1 MQRLQCKVCG
11 EPPEA
16 HFFYYAHH
24 NKQLT
29 IQVRRLPA
37 RKSLPGET
45 EGKLWMWSR
54 CGRCKL
60 RDGSPKSTKR
70 VLISTAARG
79 LSFGKFLELSFSNHS
94 SFSSPSCCG
103 HSYHKDFLYF
113 FGYVLFEILAV
124 ITYYLLEGL
133 ISTRSRVW

>member
-11 EPPEA
+11 ESPEA
-16 HFFYYAHH
+16 HSFYYAHH

-29 IQVRRLPA
+29 IQVRRLPS
-37 RKSLPGET
+37 RKSLSGET

-60 RDGSPKSTKR
+60 RDGSPKSTRR
-70 VLISTAARG
+70 VLISNAARG

-94 SFSSPSCCG
+94 SFSSPSSCG

-113 FGYVLFEILAV
+113 FGYVLFKYCW
-124 ITYYLLEGL
+124 YYGLLNARGFESGE
-133 ISTRSRVW
+133 